1 MATQPHSRVLNAV
14 EQGGLLL
21 ARSPR
26 APEAEE
32 VSTASIARK
41 KDFLAAINYCIEVS
55 SLDDKEIALA
65 LGIDAGHFSNIR
77 RGKSGCNFPITKLE
91 DLMTLC
97 GNEIPLLWLAMKRG
111 KGLVLLETEA
121 EKQLRAAVA
130 RAEKAEDRLA
140 YLEGLHTSRT

>member
-1 MATQPHSRVLNAV
+1 MATQPHSRLLSAV

-26 APEAEE
+26 APDEEE
-32 VSTASIARK
+32 VSLASIARK
-41 KDFLAAINYCIEVS
+41 RDFLGAINYCIEVS
-55 SLDDKEIALA
+55 GLDDKEIALA

-77 RGKSGCNFPITKLE
+77 KGKSGCNFPINKLD

-97 GNEIPLLWLAMKRG
+97 GNEIPLIWLSWKRG

-121 EKQLRAAVA
+121 QKQLRAAVA

-140 YLEGLHTSRT
+140 YLEGLHTR